1 MNFKKFISVQTI
13 KLYINITQHQ
23 NMSKTVGRLN
33 FWEQK
38 KMTWNCFRFI
48 WTIHASH
55 NNYSLE
61 QFIQEVCTIHL
72 IPDAILSFFFYWRDY
87 EWALKKSLSL
97 TEILV
102 FKKNCMSSKE
112 KTLRVTRLTG
122 KVINIEQAYNAIN
135 CQVETRGYYS
145 QFIDSFSLQISLTTS
160 ATVATSNYFV
170 STRLKFEALVFI
182 HHYFIPIILV

>member
-1 MNFKKFISVQTI
+1 
-13 KLYINITQHQ
+13 
-23 NMSKTVGRLN
+23 
-33 FWEQK
+33 
-38 KMTWNCFRFI
+38 MTWNCFRFT
-48 WTIHASH
+48 WTIHALH

-61 QFIQEVCTIHL
+61 QIIQEVCTIHL
-72 IPDAILSFFFYWRDY
+72 IPDAILSFFLFNWLDY
-87 EWALKKSLSL
+87 EWALKKSLTL

-122 KVINIEQAYNAIN
+122 KVMNIKQAYNAIN

-182 HHYFIPIILV
+182 HQYFIPIILV

>member
-1 MNFKKFISVQTI
+1 MF
-13 KLYINITQHQ
+13 
-23 NMSKTVGRLN
+23 G
-33 FWEQK
+33 
-38 KMTWNCFRFI
+38 
-48 WTIHASH
+48 
-55 NNYSLE
+55 NYSRAE
-61 QFIQEVCTIHL
+61 TIWGNTVFL
-72 IPDAILSFFFYWRDY
+72 RTNYTKSMYNSSNSWCNFVIFLLNWRDY
-87 EWALKKSLSL
+87 EWALKISISL
-97 TEILV
+97 TEVLV

-122 KVINIEQAYNAIN
+122 KVMNIKQAYNAIN

-170 STRLKFEALVFI
+170 STRLKFEALAFI

>member
-1 MNFKKFISVQTI
+1 MQSCHFLFN
-13 KLYINITQHQ
+13 
-23 NMSKTVGRLN
+23 
-33 FWEQK
+33 
-38 KMTWNCFRFI
+38 
-48 WTIHASH
+48 
-55 NNYSLE
+55 
-61 QFIQEVCTIHL
+61 
-72 IPDAILSFFFYWRDY
+72 WRDY

-145 QFIDSFSLQISLTTS
+145 QFIDSFSIQISLTTS
-160 ATVATSNYFV
+160 ATVATSKLFCIHQVEICGSCIHPSSFNTNNFSLDLSLKT
-170 STRLKFEALVFI
+170 STEILRLFFI
-182 HHYFIPIILV
+182 TKYLIHN